1 MNSSGTNVVVIGAG
15 VIGLS
20 VATHLLEKFKEDIT
34 VTIIADKFSPNT
46 ISSDKSGGWIFPPL
60 NSAKVISPGNPD
72 RVTDWVKGTFEKF
85 SEIYH
90 SGECGEAGLSQ
101 AYGYMAS
108 SEINFPF
115 QSQID
120 MQDQKFSWAEF
131 VQGFRYLSVEEAKTE
146 AFDCHTPLLAFSTFI
161 VPCPVY
167 LPWLLK
173 RFKGLGGATQERKI
187 TNLSELAGSYDIV
200 INCTGLGARELAND
214 EQVYP
219 VRGHIIS
226 VSAPW
231 IKQWVVRKFP
241 DRKIPDVKG
250 KSAYV
255 FPRINEVLL
264 GGTFDVNN
272 EDLTVDQDEVDKIL
286 ERCIKVM
293 PSLAG
298 AEIKTTWAGIRPCRN
313 GGIRLEREERQD
325 FVLIHCY
332 GHGGDGVS
340 LSWGCALEVGELV
353 NETIKSK

>member
-72 RVTDWVKGTFEKF
+72 RVIDWVKGTFEKF

-90 SGECGEAGLSQ
+90 SEECGEAGLSQ
-101 AYGYMAS
+101 AYGYLVS
-108 SEINFPF
+108 SEIKFPF
-115 QSQID
+115 QPQID
-120 MQDQKFSWAEF
+120 MQDQKFSWAKF
-131 VQGFRYLSVEEAKTE
+131 VQGFRYLSVEEAKKE

-173 RFKGLGGATQERKI
+173 RFKGLGGTTQERKI

-231 IKQWVVRKFP
+231 IKQWVVRKIR
-241 DRKIPDVKG
+241 DDNIPDVKG

-264 GGTFDVNN
+264 GGSFDVNN

-298 AEIKTTWAGIRPCRN
+298 AEVKTTWAGIRPCRN

>member
-1 MNSSGTNVVVIGAG
+1 MATSGRKVVVIGAG

-20 VATHLLEKFKEDIT
+20 VATHLLEKYKEDIT

-60 NSAKVISPGNPD
+60 SSAKTISPDNPD
-72 RVTDWVKGTFEKF
+72 RVTKWVKGTFEKF
-85 SEIYH
+85 SEICH
-90 SGECGEAGLSQ
+90 SEECGEAGLSQ
-101 AYGYMAS
+101 AYGYLES
-108 SEINFPF
+108 REINFPF
-115 QSQID
+115 QPQVD
-120 MQDQKFSWAEF
+120 LQGLKFSWSKF
-131 VQGFRYLSVEEAKTE
+131 VQGFQYLSVEEAQKQV
-146 AFDCHTPLLAFSTFI
+146 FDCHTPLLAFTTFI

-173 RFKGLGGATQERKI
+173 KFKGLGGVAEERKI

-219 VRGHIIS
+219 VRGHIVT

-231 IKQWVVRKFP
+231 IKQWVVR
-241 DRKIPDVKG
+241 RIPDVKG
-250 KSAYV
+250 KTAYA
-255 FPRINEVLL
+255 FPRVNEVLL
-264 GGTFDVNN
+264 GGSFDVNN

-286 ERCIKVM
+286 ERCIKVI

-298 AEIKTTWAGIRPCRN
+298 AEIKATWAGVRPCRN

-340 LSWGCALEVGELV
+340 LSWGCAMEVGELV